1 MAHRAAVVVV
11 VAVWLKL
18 FGFKRIYSRA
28 HGPARCSCW
37 FERVRFNCTYARAHG
52 PARWCCCCVYF
63 WLKPFRFTCIYAR
76 AHGPARC
83 CCWFTRSRLKCIYA
97 RARAN
102 PWPSAPFL
110 PHACVLC
117 NASARTNQKTETILR
132 HARVRLWHVV
142 ASRACLNWRSCAPAT
157 NAIEFVMIG
166 ICIVIPPSPHTIG
179 TFFLDKTMFT
189 STLSGVV

>member
-1 MAHRAAVVVV
+1 MPHRAAVVVVV

-83 CCWFTRSRLKCIYA
+83 CSTLDDGPLAIVASFIFKSLQVFTR
-97 RARAN
+97 
-102 PWPSAPFL
+102 PTT
-110 PHACVLC
+110 CVLIF
-117 NASARTNQKTETILR
+117 RTNNSLNKIREQECLRQKREVII
-132 HARVRLWHVV
+132 VVVV
-142 ASRACLNWRSCAPAT
+142 AIAG
-157 NAIEFVMIG
+157 V
-166 ICIVIPPSPHTIG
+166 
-179 TFFLDKTMFT
+179 
-189 STLSGVV
+189 TLSSSLSGSSV